1 MAAEGFV
8 ALRRAAASGLSEC
21 RCLPRGARGHLGV
34 GTAGS
39 QYLEGFFYL
48 IQVALGYLLMLVA
61 MTYQLEFFL
70 CVVLGLAAGHMA
82 FNHPVKRRMTAREA
96 ILRDGAGSVLAC
108 CSMREDAEGIDEV
121 RVGPQAV

>member
-1 MAAEGFV
+1 M